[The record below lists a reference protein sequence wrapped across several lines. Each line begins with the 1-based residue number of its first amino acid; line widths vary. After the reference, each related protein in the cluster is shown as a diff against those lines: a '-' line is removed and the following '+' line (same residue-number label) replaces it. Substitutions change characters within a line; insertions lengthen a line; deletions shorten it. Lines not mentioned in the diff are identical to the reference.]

1 MLRITRL
8 WFVNLIACGIAMH
21 ITVSLPSTGFIYAPG
36 LARPVVI
43 DVAQLPAVEAQKFET
58 LVGNARLFDKPD
70 LIELNSLAETR
81 DAKQYEIIVEKE
93 GKKRI
98 LRVWEPVESIGD
110 VALREFIAYARDYA
124 QQQRRRLNK

>member
-8 WFVNLIACGIAMH
+8 WLVNLIVCGIAMR

-43 DVAQLPAVEAQKFET
+43 DFAQLPAADAQKFET

-70 LIELNSLAETR
+70 LLELNSLAETR
-81 DAKQYEIIVEKE
+81 DAKQYEIIVEKD